1 MNIKKLWTYAILFGF
16 LSSTILYFMVNSN
29 QEPKVE
35 KKIETTVQK
44 AQVKKE
50 SSPSKPTKLLKISGG
65 KRAISVTLNES
76 QGVTGFISPGSF
88 VDVVVVFSPEE
99 TTQIILERVKV
110 LAVGRITGAV
120 EDVQKNAYQT
130 VTLEVTPEQ
139 GATLTYAVTKGTI
152 QLMLRGFDDD
162 STFPEKIIL
171 GTKLRGGGVQ

>member
-1 MNIKKLWTYAILFGF
+1 
-16 LSSTILYFMVNSN
+16 MVNSN

-35 KKIETTVQK
+35 KKIESSVQK
-44 AQVKKE
+44 GQVKKK
-50 SSPSKPTKLLKISGG
+50 SNPSMPTKLLKISEG
-65 KRAISVTLNES
+65 KRAISITLNES

-110 LAVGRITGAV
+110 LAVGRITGEI

-130 VTLEVTPEQ
+130 VTLEVTPKE
-139 GATLTYAVTKGTI
+139 GAKLTYAVTKGMV
-152 QLMLRGFDDD
+152 QLMLRGLDDD

-171 GTKLRGGGVQ
+171 GTKLREGGAQ